1 MIATCPACSKR
12 YRLPD
17 DAVPPEGRSV
27 RCAACG
33 HGWTAFP
40 APPPAIDR
48 EPGLPFTPPPSS
60 FAAPT
65 VPADPIG
72 GPAISPTAAAG
83 ATARDSTV
91 APARAFAPQPDRAA
105 IIDESPAAT
114 IGAYRQRIPEP
125 EADDRGPRRWRWIVP
140 LLLVI
145 IALGAVAVVEFAPAS
160 TFNPPRLGLPA
171 PAALGLPA
179 IDLPPLD
186 LPPLVLPK
194 LALPKLD
201 LPPLDLTKI
210 PIVGARLDAIAHP
223 IAAPPSPLTMT
234 VAGERRHLANGG
246 AVLVLSG
253 RIVNPTANFV
263 PVPAI
268 EARLLD
274 PAGKVAYRW
283 RISAPVTSLPPH
295 HEVPFE
301 STAANYPPNA
311 ERLDLAFAR

>member
-40 APPPAIDR
+40 EPPPPIDL
-48 EPGLPFTPPPSS
+48 EPGLPFTPAPS
-60 FAAPT
+60 FAP
-65 VPADPIG
+65 PI
-72 GPAISPTAAAG
+72 
-83 ATARDSTV
+83 
-91 APARAFAPQPDRAA
+91 APAAAFAPQPDRAA

-114 IGAYRQRIPEP
+114 IGAYRQRVPEP
-125 EADDRGPRRWRWIVP
+125 QLDGDRGPRRWRWIVP

-145 IALGAVAVVEFAPAS
+145 IALGGLAVVEFAPAS
-160 TFNPPRLGLPA
+160 TFSPPRLGLPA

-186 LPPLVLPK
+186 LPKLVLPK
-194 LALPKLD
+194 LTLPKLD

-210 PIVGARLDAIAHP
+210 PLIGDRLDALAHP
-223 IAAPPSPLTMT
+223 VVAPPSPLKIT

-246 AVLVLSG
+246 AVLVLAG
-253 RIVNPTANFV
+253 KIVNPTANVV

-268 EARLLD
+268 EARLVD
-274 PAGKVAYRW
+274 PTGKVAYHW
-283 RISAPVTSLPPH
+283 RISAPVVSLPPH